1 MKRLGILG
9 GMGPEAAIDLQMK
22 VLRLTPAKKDQEH
35 LPVVVWNVPQIP
47 DRTAAIIGG
56 GESPLVAMAQ
66 AIRGLEQ
73 MGAQQIVIA
82 CNTAHHWYR
91 ELQESTA
98 IPIIHIADAV
108 HAQLAQSET
117 PVRCV
122 GLLATHGTVQSGF
135 YADRLA
141 ALGLRLVVPQA
152 ASQQAL
158 AAAIAFLK
166 SGQHDAAAKIVDQVA
181 QELLASGAQRLI
193 LGCTEL
199 PLVVDKLSTQHLCI
213 DATVALAKAAVTACL
228 NNA

>member
-9 GMGPEAAIDLQMK
+9 GMGPEAAIDLQIK
-22 VLRLTPAKKDQEH
+22 ILRLTPATKDQEH

-47 DRTAAIIGG
+47 DRTAAIIGTG
-56 GESPLVAMAQ
+56 DSPVSAMAQ
-66 AIRGLEQ
+66 GIQSLQA
-73 MGAQQIVIA
+73 MGADRIAIA
-82 CNTAHHWYR
+82 CNTAHHWYAA
-91 ELQESTA
+91 LQERTS

-108 HAQLAQSET
+108 HAELAQPEE

-122 GLLATHGTVQSGF
+122 GLMATQGTVRSGF

-141 ALGLRLVVPQA
+141 TLGVQLILPEA

-158 AAAIAFLK
+158 STAIGFLK

-181 QELLASGAQRLI
+181 QELLDLGAQRLI

-199 PLVVDKLSTQHLCI
+199 PLVVDKLSTKELCI
-213 DATVALAKAAVTACL
+213 DATVALAKAAVAACL
-228 NNA
+228 E